1 MLLIVFASLIAD
13 DVLNDVVCLERVHLS
28 EPFVFPCVD
37 TMQCLDHEVL
47 AHSINYL
54 FMFLVLVA
62 TFEDHKLL
70 GSDDCE
76 KSDKSDEQGH

>member
-13 DVLNDVVCLERVHLS
+13 DVLHDVVCLERVHLS
-28 EPFVFPCVD
+28 ESFVFPRVD

-47 AHSINYL
+47 AHSIDHFFVL
-54 FMFLVLVA
+54 LVLVA